1 MPSQLRANDVCLVTL
16 RTGEAEVHSGVSST
30 FRSAYKLAL
39 FEQGISF
46 PNLPERA
53 ALTAMNR
60 NGQVFLWDT
69 GQFQYEEEA
78 RWSPIGKMAIIQK
91 IKVKR

>member
-1 MPSQLRANDVCLVTL
+1 MASPLRANDVCLVTL
-16 RTGEAEVHSGVSST
+16 RVGETEVHSGVSAT

-46 PNLPERA
+46 PNLHERA
-53 ALTAMNR
+53 ALALMNR

-78 RWSPIGKMAIIQK
+78 RWSPVGKMAIIQK

>member
-1 MPSQLRANDVCLVTL
+1 MASPLRANDVCLVTL

-46 PNLPERA
+46 PNLHERA
-53 ALTAMNR
+53 ALAIMNR
-60 NGQVFLWDT
+60 SGQVFLWDT
-69 GQFQYEEEA
+69 SQFQYEEEA
-78 RWSPIGKMAIIQK
+78 KWSPVGKMAIIQK